1 MRPTWLAV
9 IVSFGI
15 GIITGAVIT
24 ASVLQATFTQLL
36 NN

>member
-9 IVSFGI
+9 IVALGLGLII
-15 GIITGAVIT
+15 GATIA
-24 ASVLQATFTQLL
+24 ASVMQATFTQLL